1 MISVKEV
8 RTKIEAFTQRI
19 NKGFGVKTSLFIQNI
34 NKKVSVRSR
43 LFFEKYKQLRLSI
56 KLGVADV
63 NKRLQLKFEPLFKFL
78 NKKFHSII
86 SLPIKKFKIF
96 FSKHHHNLIFL
107 SFILSILSK
116 VYKATVFAV
125 SKICEFLA
133 FLISRA
139 ATSVHLLAFKID
151 ILSRYMRRRIYV
163 RKTLAIRNQWYVNK
177 KGNFYN
183 PKIKVT
189 VYPTWECTWNI
200 ERVNDHHHGY
210 ESKKQAQE
218 VAFKMWMKNRLL
230 QKRLEK
236 NCFDAKIPINLTQKI
251 LSNKIVIRKPVFQD
265 ITHLLA
271 LMEQVGHFQEG
282 ESMQMRIQAY
292 SNKPHCQ
299 ILLAERGKKIVGFI
313 AFVLYDLFMS
323 EGKRCHIEGLV
334 VDVKE
339 RGLSVKRK
347 LMQAAEDFAR
357 ENKGAV
363 VDLTADLEHIKD
375 GMRDFYKILGYNNEG
390 AMAKA
395 YLRKELL

>member
-1 MISVKEV
+1 MISVKEL
-8 RTKIEAFTQRI
+8 RTKIEAFIQSI
-19 NKGFGVKTSLFIQNI
+19 SKKSGVKTRLFIQNI
-34 NKKVSVRSR
+34 SKKVSVRSQP
-43 LFFEKYKQLRLSI
+43 FVAKYKQLGLRIESVFGGI
-56 KLGVADV
+56 
-63 NKRLQLKFEPLFKFL
+63 NKHLQLIVESLFGFFNEKFQLIL
-78 NKKFHSII
+78 NVLVKNFN
-86 SLPIKKFKIF
+86 IF
-96 FSKHHHNLIFL
+96 FSKHQHNLSYL
-107 SFILSILSK
+107 SPILLILSK
-116 VYKATVFAV
+116 IYKMTIFGVSTV
-125 SKICEFLA
+125 CEFLA

-139 ATSVHLLAFKID
+139 AMSMHLMAFKIN

-265 ITHLLA
+265 ITHLLT
-271 LMEQVGHFQEG
+271 LMEQMGYFQED

-339 RGLSVKRK
+339 RDLSVKRK
-347 LMQAAEDFAR
+347 LLQAAEDFAR

-390 AMAKA
+390 AVAKA